1 MYNRIAEEQ
10 IKPMV
15 ILLEKLKIDI
25 KDELEMM
32 DYCKANIIKNKD
44 HINYLVAERFTP
56 KK

>member
-1 MYNRIAEEQ
+1 MYNRIADEQ

-25 KDELEMM
+25 KDELEMI
-32 DYCKANIIKNKD
+32 DYCKANIMKNKD